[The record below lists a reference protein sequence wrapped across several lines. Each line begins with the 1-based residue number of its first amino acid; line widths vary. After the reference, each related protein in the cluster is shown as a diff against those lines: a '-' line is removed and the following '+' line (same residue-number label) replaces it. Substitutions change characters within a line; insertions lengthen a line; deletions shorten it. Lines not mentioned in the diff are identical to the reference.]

1 MSTIKR
7 PQVNIW
13 FWLKMKAS
21 NRQRVSNVRI
31 CRTRKMKTFRPDG
44 ESRERVW
51 GVRSTIP
58 GDQCDCGWPWSQAWD
73 EGGWKNHSA
82 ISKPLYSSSNCK
94 CCSVIQ
100 FTHFSLDCQLSI
112 LSFPQ
117 LFWELFAACW
127 KVYDH
132 HPCLTLLQT
141 VEAACGNMNQGSLMT
156 GNAFHAASAQANTAF
171 DVNEI
176 VWQTHEK
183 SEIKGK
189 FLMCFHPAQIFSCS
203 YTAVLEVGHFN
214 LRVMSKKKSHFMC
227 LKFHKKKNKLHILF
241 Y

>member
-1 MSTIKR
+1 M
-7 PQVNIW
+7 
-13 FWLKMKAS
+13 
-21 NRQRVSNVRI
+21 
-31 CRTRKMKTFRPDG
+31 
-44 ESRERVW
+44 
-51 GVRSTIP
+51 
-58 GDQCDCGWPWSQAWD
+58 
-73 EGGWKNHSA
+73 
-82 ISKPLYSSSNCK
+82 
-94 CCSVIQ
+94 
-100 FTHFSLDCQLSI
+100 DCQLSI

-189 FLMCFHPAQIFSCS
+189 FLMCFHRAQIFSCS

-214 LRVMSKKKSHFMC
+214 LRVMSKK
-227 LKFHKKKNKLHILF
+227 NHILCVWSFTKRKTNCTFCFIKYETLYWF
-241 Y
+241 YVRFCGLFVGFCEIA